1 MKRNQPDEADPLAD
15 AAAAEIEQLLRR
27 MPLARPSRR
36 LDERVRLALVP
47 RGPAGWFAV
56 GALSAAA
63 AAAAV
68 IVVGLPLL
76 HGGHDRVSALST
88 SPQGA
93 PISPVVSSV
102 VSSNE
107 LPARL
112 RVESDAGRVDDAG
125 IVGRVDGVP
134 LHGYHVRRVRQ
145 IWYYDAQRD
154 TRLSVTVPV
163 DQVVVVPVQTF

>member
-1 MKRNQPDEADPLAD
+1 MKGNQPDEVDPLAD
-15 AAAAEIEQLLRR
+15 AADAEIEQLLRR

-76 HGGHDRVSALST
+76 HGGHNRVSALPT
-88 SPQGA
+88 SSQGV
-93 PISPVVSSV
+93 PISPVVSS
-102 VSSNE
+102 NE
-107 LPARL
+107 PPARL
-112 RVESDAGRVDDAG
+112 RVESDAARVDDAG
-125 IVGRVDGVP
+125 IVGRLDGVP
-134 LHGYHVRRVRQ
+134 LHGYHVRQVRQ
-145 IWYYDAQRD
+145 IWYYDAQRE

-163 DQVVVVPVQTF
+163 DQVVVVPVHTF